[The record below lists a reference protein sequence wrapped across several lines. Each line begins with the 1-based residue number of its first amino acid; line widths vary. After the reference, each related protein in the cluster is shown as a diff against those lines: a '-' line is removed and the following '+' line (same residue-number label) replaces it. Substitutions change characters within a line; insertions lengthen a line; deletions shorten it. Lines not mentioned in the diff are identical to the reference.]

1 MIALVRTMC
10 VAAGIAGLTGTAY
23 ATHHY
28 YYAICLHE
36 SHGFRGYNG
45 RRHADAAG
53 AQKDCDAHLRTY
65 PRHRCGIRPVD
76 Y

>member
-1 MIALVRTMC
+1 MRAIATTICLAIGVTGM
-10 VAAGIAGLTGTAY
+10 TGTAY

-28 YYAICLHE
+28 YYATCHHE
-36 SHGFRGYNG
+36 SHGSIGYNG
-45 RRHADAAG
+45 RRHADTADAL
-53 AQKDCDAHLRTY
+53 KDCAEHVKTY